1 MKLHPRL
8 SRLLPALVRAFV
20 SAASIALLAAT
31 AQAAPVDTL
40 RAFVRDVKSGHADF
54 TQTVTSPDGKKKR
67 TSKGSFEFQR
77 PSRFRF
83 DYAKPYAQVI
93 VGDGKKVWLYDVDLE
108 QVTVRPMSQA
118 VGATPAALL
127 AGGSLES
134 DFELK
139 NAAPTDGLDWVE
151 ARPKLKD
158 GQFQLVRV
166 GFKGTALAVLEII
179 DSFGQLSR
187 LDFSGY
193 AANAPLPAQRFQFT
207 PPPGADVLEQ

>member
-1 MKLHPRL
+1 MKLHLKLSRL
-8 SRLLPALVRAFV
+8 SRAALG
-20 SAASIALLAAT
+20 AASIAWFAAV

-40 RAFVRDVKSGHADF
+40 RAFVRDVKTGHADF

-67 TSKGSFEFQR
+67 ASKGSFEFQR

-83 DYAKPYAQVI
+83 DYAKPYEQVI

-127 AGGSLES
+127 AGGSLEN
-134 DFELK
+134 DFDLK
-139 NAAPTDGLDWVE
+139 NAASTDGLDWVE

-166 GFKGTALAVLEII
+166 GFKGSALAVLEII
-179 DSFGQLSR
+179 DSFGQHSR

-193 AANAPLPAQRFQFT
+193 AANAPLTAQRFQFT